1 MSPRLSFIKWRYAFS
16 ALLLLA
22 IVGLVRFR
30 DTKVFYFD
38 KGLEFGSR

>member
-1 MSPRLSFIKWRYAFS
+1 MSPRLLSVKWRYAFS

-22 IVGLVRFR
+22 IAGLVRFR

-38 KGLEFGSR
+38 TGLEFGLR

>member
-1 MSPRLSFIKWRYAFS
+1 MSPCLSYIKWRYVFS

-22 IVGLVRFR
+22 IAGLVRFR

-38 KGLEFGSR
+38 TGLEFGLR